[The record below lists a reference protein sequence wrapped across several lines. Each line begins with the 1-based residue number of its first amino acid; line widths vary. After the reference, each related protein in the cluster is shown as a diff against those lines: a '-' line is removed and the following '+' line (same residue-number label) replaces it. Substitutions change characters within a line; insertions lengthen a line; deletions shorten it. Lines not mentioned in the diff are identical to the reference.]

1 MSTKQNQI
9 VSIILIGLTL
19 FVAFSHGTVTE
30 THTELVHGAE
40 TSETSETNG
49 FSNFLDFEDMKWTL
63 NEQKKQI
70 GLYFLF
76 Q

>member
-9 VSIILIGLTL
+9 FSIILIGLTL
-19 FVAFSHGTVTE
+19 FVAFAQGTVTE
-30 THTELVHGAE
+30 THTELVHGA
-40 TSETSETNG
+40 ETSETNG

-70 GLYFLF
+70 G
-76 Q
+76 